1 MAAAAFVIFTFMVA
15 AGMAFPMVVAV
26 STGIGQFALQV
37 GFHSRVRVAG
47 SARADFDARA
57 GQGVQGTAA
66 QSAADQGPDVP
77 VRQQAGQGT
86 VADAVGR
93 DYLTRKD
100 LSVFYFIYLKIFCS
114 SEMLE
119 DVSVFIGYCYFHI
132 LSSFCLLRDTLI
144 CIIPYIPDTSNHC
157 FPERTAGKEKAAE
170 NESAERHA
178 SYPSSLESIMTVKGP
193 SLVRLTC
200 I

>member
-1 MAAAAFVIFTFMVA
+1 MAAAAFVIFSLMMA
-15 AGMAFPMVVAV
+15 AGMAFPMMVAV
-26 STGIGQFALQV
+26 GTGIGQFALQV

-47 SARADFDARA
+47 SARADFYARVRKR
-57 GQGVQGTAA
+57 VQGTATQA
-66 QSAADQGPDVP
+66 PADQGPDVP

-93 DYLTRKD
+93 DHLTGKD

-119 DVSVFIGYCYFHI
+119 DIAVFIGYCYFHI

-157 FPERTAGKEKAAE
+157 FPERTVGKEKSRQKTDQQSVTPHTPALW
-170 NESAERHA
+170 N
-178 SYPSSLESIMTVKGP
+178 P
-193 SLVRLTC
+193 
-200 I
+200 